1 MAKKLDF
8 NITKALQE
16 TVRADKNIKKVYFS
30 EEGEH
35 YFHAHE
41 IDVHAVDE
49 ETGHSTGTT
58 KVKALPGVKQS
69 PVKVKTVVNR
79 IPVWKD
85 KMVNK
90 QYQPV
95 AAEFTREEILAAKA
109 VADSKTEAEKLEI
122 IRQAQ
127 ELMKDDEFV
136 SKLGKL
142 GVSDKK

>member
-1 MAKKLDF
+1 MAKKSDF
-8 NITKALQE
+8 SITKSLQD
-16 TVRADKNIKKVYFS
+16 TLKANPAIKKVYFS

-35 YFHAHE
+35 YFKTHE
-41 IDVHAVDE
+41 VDVHSVDE
-49 ETGHSTGTT
+49 ETGRSKGVT
-58 KVKALPGVKQS
+58 KVVALPRVIQS
-69 PVKVKTVVNR
+69 PVKVKTVINR

-85 KMVNK
+85 KLVNTS
-90 QYQPV
+90 YQPV
-95 AAEFTREEILAAKA
+95 AAEFTREEVLAAKA
-109 VADSKTEAEKLEI
+109 VAGSKTEVEKLEI